1 MTRTSLFHTLLSPRQ
16 DASLVIAPD
25 SEMAAAFA
33 DLGVAPKSD
42 SVENKNEYEE
52 DKVVVEAEADPEAV
66 DRARADMVEDMTLAK
81 EVSEGGGGEGGQRWR
96 CVPYTFSLVIDNS
109 GKQNLV

>member
-42 SVENKNEYEE
+42 SVENKNEEE
-52 DKVVVEAEADPEAV
+52 DKVEEAEADPEAV

-96 CVPYTFSLVIDNS
+96 CVPYFFSLVIH
-109 GKQNLV
+109 